1 MFLVS
6 ASQRGNGAEGHLPSM
21 RRLKGKEVKRLL
33 RDFIGI
39 YPSAA
44 ILESAMN
51 FDEHMVGEE
60 VVYFVDGTPLIVRT
74 KSGLLPSLKF
84 EEVINSLPRIIVD
97 MGAVAHIAN
106 GADIMRP
113 GVKDV
118 HSDFAKGSLVVI
130 VDEKYS
136 KPIALGLAEVDSA
149 EMRLMSKGKV
159 IGNLHYVGDDLWKS
173 FGKSG

>member
-1 MFLVS
+1 V
-6 ASQRGNGAEGHLPSM
+6 
-21 RRLKGKEVKRLL
+21 
-33 RDFIGI
+33 
-39 YPSAA
+39 
-44 ILESAMN
+44 ILESAKN
-51 FDEHMVGEE
+51 FDEHTVGEDAI
-60 VVYFVDGTPLIVRT
+60 YFVDSKPLIVRT

-84 EEVINSLPRIIVD
+84 EEVIESLPHIIVD
-97 MGAVAHIAN
+97 MGAVAHIVN

-118 HSDFAKGSLVVI
+118 HSDFPKGALVVI

-136 KPIALGLAEVDSA
+136 KPIAIGLTEVDSS

-159 IGNLHYVGDDLWKS
+159 IANLHYVSDELWKS

>member
-1 MFLVS
+1 MVFVTD
-6 ASQRGNGAEGHLPSM
+6 SQRDYGAEDHLPSI
-21 RRLKGKEVKRLL
+21 RRLKDKEVKRIL

-44 ILESAMN
+44 ILESAVN
-51 FDEHMVGEE
+51 FDELTVGEE
-60 VVYFVDGTPLIVRT
+60 VVYFVDGAPLIVRT
-74 KSGLLPSLKF
+74 KNGLLPSLKF

-113 GVKDV
+113 GVREVD
-118 HSDFAKGSLVVI
+118 SDFAKGALVLI
-130 VDEKYS
+130 IDEKYS
-136 KPIALGLAEVDSA
+136 KPIALGRTEVDST

-159 IGNLHYVGDDLWKS
+159 VGNVHYVGDDLWRS